1 MLLPNKHVSLAESL
15 FGLGSFLLAQLDR
28 RPVSIDGLHRRVIEA
43 ERLGA
48 FPAYHDFDA
57 VLLAVLFLHA
67 IGAVE
72 LTADGDVRRCVS

>member
-1 MLLPNKHVSLAESL
+1 MLLPDKHVSLAESL
-15 FGLGSFLLAQLDR
+15 VGLGSFLLAQLDR
-28 RPVSIDGLHRRVIEA
+28 PASVDTLHKRLIKA
-43 ERLGA
+43 ERIGA

-57 VLLAVLFLHA
+57 VLLTVLFLHA